1 MLYENVLNFVIFLRK
16 HNIFTFNYY
25 TRRDIL
31 YINSVMYGCNLFLVL
46 LTNDLLSIHLDWPK
60 EKNINKSI
68 TNIRKKY
75 KTLKTLKNVILWNL
89 KKKTYQYYF
98 ETNNSQW
105 IISSF
110 YTNFSFQS
118 ITQLDWM
125 DRNGLNGL
133 NWTKI
138 VPIDRSRLRWTKWT
152 ELDRSGLNG
161 QKWS

>member
-46 LTNDLLSIHLDWPK
+46 LTDDLLSIHLDWPK

-75 KTLKTLKNVILWNL
+75 KTLKTLKNVILWNF
-89 KKKTYQYYF
+89 KKKL
-98 ETNNSQW
+98 TNITLKR
-105 IISSF
+105 IILNESSPLF
-110 YTNFSFQS
+110 
-118 ITQLDWM
+118 TQISPFKAS
-125 DRNGLNGL
+125 L
-133 NWTKI
+133 NWI
-138 VPIDRSRLRWTKWT
+138 EWT
-152 ELDRSGLNG
+152 EMD
-161 QKWS
+161 